1 VKRSTRAPSSA
12 GQGAVRAVVVDK
24 LVKAGEKDSG
34 YIWCG
39 TPVNANHLADAHGLD
54 RPTADWSFSGSLTSL
69 LSVRSLI
76 VTTIGT

>member
-1 VKRSTRAPSSA
+1 
-12 GQGAVRAVVVDK
+12 VRAAVVDK

-69 LSVRSLI
+69 LSVRRSHTDLDPAC
-76 VTTIGT
+76 